1 MTVGTDVSAE
11 ARTGQQTEV
20 DPVDNGSAPLASGT
34 GPRHGWRTVLLAGA
48 GYLLLSVFVWS
59 NVWTSHPTSVTT
71 CGCGDSS
78 LFTWYMEW
86 PAYAISHGL
95 NLFHSSAMNYPTGVN
110 IPANTSE
117 LAISVPLVPITWL
130 FGPVAAL
137 NVALTLSPALSAL
150 AMFVLLRRW
159 VSWTPAAL
167 IGGLFYGFSPF
178 IVFELT
184 DAHLMLGMAA
194 VPPLVVACLD
204 ELLIRQR
211 RCPVRIGIL
220 LGFLVAL
227 QFFIGSELLVM
238 MVIVGVVGV
247 GLVVAYAAW
256 RHPEA
261 LRAKSR
267 HAVVGVSAGV
277 ATAGVLLAYPVWYAL
292 AGPGHF
298 SGPIWPGKVSSIRSA
313 STSLNGYVQQP
324 SNAAMSYAHALYRMI
339 GGYQGPVTN
348 RQYLGFGLLAVL
360 AGGLVAWRRDRRLW
374 LFAALAAVSVV
385 LSLGAP
391 KSVLLP
397 WQLVQNLPL
406 LENVI
411 PMRFVFFTYLA
422 VAVMLGLII
431 DHTRTSVSRWREAAQ
446 EGERGKS
453 TGDVRSRLPRWG
465 GVAAALLVAVIALL
479 QPAAGVARTVPVTT
493 QPVVLPAW
501 FRTVA
506 PHLGPHQVL
515 LIFPSAFSSPQTVL
529 TWQAVNRMRYSMV
542 NGGLPVGLLTY
553 TGKEHNGAGV
563 IQWVSLLPELP
574 EYANSGDLAYV
585 RQALGEWGV
594 TTVVIPD
601 QPNLPPY
608 DQIPSVTVAAAL
620 ITAATGELPV
630 HQADAWV
637 WTDVDKASERTLPS
651 GARFYLCVK
660 GKPSHG
666 ASAVDAATRCVLD
679 PVGG

>member
-1 MTVGTDVSAE
+1 M
-11 ARTGQQTEV
+11 
-20 DPVDNGSAPLASGT
+20 
-34 GPRHGWRTVLLAGA
+34 AGA

-86 PAYAISHGL
+86 PAYAIAHGL
-95 NLFHSSAMNYPTGVN
+95 DPFFSTAMNYPNGLN
-110 IPANTSE
+110 LLANTSE
-117 LAISVPLVPITWL
+117 LAFSLVLAPVTWL
-130 FGPVAAL
+130 FGPVATL

-159 VSWTPAAL
+159 VSWTPAAF

-178 IVFELT
+178 IVSELT

-211 RCPVRIGIL
+211 RRPVSTGIL
-220 LGFLVAL
+220 LGLLVTL
-227 QFFIGSELLVM
+227 QFFIGSELLLM
-238 MVIVGVVGV
+238 MTIMGAIGI
-247 GLVVAYAAW
+247 GIVVAYAAW
-256 RHPEA
+256 RHPDA
-261 LRAKSR
+261 LRTNAR
-267 HAVVGVSAGV
+267 HAGVGLAAGV
-277 ATAGVLLAYPVWYAL
+277 ITAGVLLAYPVWYAL

-298 SGPIWPGKVSSIRSA
+298 SGPIWPGRVSSIRSA
-313 STSLNGYVQQP
+313 STSLNFYVQQ
-324 SNAAMSYAHALYRMI
+324 SSDAAMSHAHTLYRTI

-348 RQYLGFGLLAVL
+348 RQYLGIGLLAVL

-374 LFAALAAVSVV
+374 LFGAIAAVSVV

-406 LENVI
+406 LQNVI
-411 PMRFVFFTYLA
+411 PMRFAFFTYLA

-431 DHTRTSVSRWREAAQ
+431 DHTRSSVNRWRDVAQ
-446 EGERGKS
+446 EGTPGQS
-453 TGDVRSRLPRWG
+453 AGGARSGLPRWG
-465 GVAAALLVAVIALL
+465 GAAAALLVAAIALV

-493 QPVVLPAW
+493 QPVVLPNW

-506 PHLGPHQVL
+506 PHIDPHQVL
-515 LIFPSAFSSPQTVL
+515 LVFPSAFSSPQTVL
-529 TWQAVNRMRYSMV
+529 TWQAVNRMHYSMV
-542 NGGLPVGLLTY
+542 NGGLPVGLLAY
-553 TGKEHNGAGV
+553 TGKEHNAASLIGGV
-563 IQWVSLLPELP
+563 SIFPGLP
-574 EYANSGDLAYV
+574 EYVYTDDLPFV
-585 RQALGEWGV
+585 RQALSEWGV

-601 QPNLPPY
+601 QPSLPAY
-608 DQIPSVTVAAAL
+608 DRIPSVTLAAAL

-637 WTDVDKASERTLPS
+637 WTDVEKAPQRALPS
-651 GARFYLCVK
+651 GAQFYLCVN

-666 ASAVDAATRCVLD
+666 VSAVAAATRCVIG
-679 PVGG
+679 PGGG